1 MKNVDIELKIISLK
15 CSWIRRLYNEVDHD
29 WKIIP
34 LNYIHNTLGKNFT
47 FHSNLSIPNKT
58 LIPLPPFYKDIIK
71 SWCSSFFCSPNVP
84 SSISSQCLWYN
95 SYLKIDK
102 KPFFYK
108 EFSNKN
114 INYVSNLFSDFGEIK
129 SWEKVMDEFNLDK
142 KFYFKWYQIIHTIPS
157 SWKLTLLN
165 DNGNCQNLEY
175 LSHHLI
181 KNNQI
186 LALEKLIPKELYS
199 LSIFLKTEIPTS
211 QKYFMRLFPNL
222 QCDWKD
228 IYLLPRKVTIDTK
241 LRIFQYKLLNNILYL
256 NKHLFMFRKKD
267 TKHCSFCKLQDKTI
281 NHLFVEC
288 NYSKNL

>member
-1 MKNVDIELKIISLK
+1 MLFLSLKKFKINFYGQIKKVKLNTQQLCNDYKNGGLKNVDIELKIISLK
-15 CSWIRRLYNEVDHD
+15 CSWIHSLYNEVDHD

-34 LNYIHNTLGKNFT
+34 LNYIHNTLRKNFT

-58 LIPLPPFYKDIIK
+58 LITLPPFYKDIIK

-84 SSISSQCLWYN
+84 SSISSQCLWYK

-108 EFSNKN
+108 EFSNNN
-114 INYVSNLFSDFGEIK
+114 INYINNLFSDFSKIK

-199 LSIFLKTEIPTS
+199 LSIFLKTKIPTS
-211 QKYFMRLFPNL
+211 QKSLSDFS
-222 QCDWKD
+222 Q
-228 IYLLPRKVTIDTK
+228 IYSMIGK
-241 LRIFQYKLLNNILYL
+241 IFLSYL
-256 NKHLFMFRKKD
+256 AK
-267 TKHCSFCKLQDKTI
+267 
-281 NHLFVEC
+281 
-288 NYSKNL
+288 

>member
-1 MKNVDIELKIISLK
+1 M
-15 CSWIRRLYNEVDHD
+15 
-29 WKIIP
+29 
-34 LNYIHNTLGKNFT
+34 
-47 FHSNLSIPNKT
+47 NK
-58 LIPLPPFYKDIIK
+58 
-71 SWCSSFFCSPNVP
+71 
-84 SSISSQCLWYN
+84 
-95 SYLKIDK
+95 
-102 KPFFYK
+102 
-108 EFSNKN
+108 
-114 INYVSNLFSDFGEIK
+114 
-129 SWEKVMDEFNLDK
+129 FNLDK
-142 KFYFKWYQIIHTIPS
+142 KLNFKCYQIIHTIPS

-256 NKHLFMFRKKD
+256 NEDLFMFRKKD
-267 TKHCSFCKLQDKTI
+267 TKHCSFYKLQDETI

-288 NYSKNL
+288 NDSKNLRSDLKTYCQPSFTLPLLYPQIATFGFFDIDPHSSLLLNHILSLYKYYIYYLRDSC